1 MKKIMKTFRICVVI
15 ILCGILSAC
24 GQSTETPSGE
34 SKTDPKSITDAAV
47 SENAQKDG
55 KTMVMKIGET
65 VIPVVWEENA
75 SVRELTGL
83 AEEGLSISMSKYGGF
98 EQVGAIGKSISRD
111 DRRITT
117 GPGDIVLY
125 SGNQLVVFYGS
136 NIWEYT
142 RLGKIELSEEEL
154 KNLLGNSDVTI
165 TIETEEKKD

>member
-1 MKKIMKTFRICVVI
+1 MRKNTYKVVI
-15 ILCGILSAC
+15 TVILCSFLCAC
-24 GQSTETPSGE
+24 GHSAESPTDESPTEHGSVTN
-34 SKTDPKSITDAAV
+34 AAG

-55 KTMVMKIGET
+55 KIMVMKIGET
-65 VIPVVWEENA
+65 IIPVRWEENA
-75 SVRELTGL
+75 SVRELAGL

-117 GPGDIVLY
+117 APGDIVLY

-136 NIWEYT
+136 NTWEYT

-165 TIETEEKKD
+165 TIETEEKND

>member
-1 MKKIMKTFRICVVI
+1 MGKRKKTFKVVI
-15 ILCGILSAC
+15 TVILCSFLSAC
-24 GQSTETPSGE
+24 GHSAELPTDE
-34 SKTDPKSITDAAV
+34 SPTDPGSVTNAAE

-55 KTMVMKIGET
+55 KTMVMRIGET

-75 SVRELTGL
+75 SVRELAGL

-98 EQVGAIGKSISRD
+98 EQVGAIGKSISSD

-136 NIWEYT
+136 NTWEYT
-142 RLGKIELSEEEL
+142 RLGKIELSEKEL

-165 TIETEEKKD
+165 TIETEKKE